1 VLSSELLGLE
11 LLDAAGTSSGNL
23 SDPGA
28 NADPLNLSA
37 LGLISVDLGGGLTL
51 PLVSEP
57 DGNGLLHLG
66 QVGVLHSYAS
76 SPSATSSVASAGAV
90 TEDGTIAIDPD
101 DPGEYGP
108 ATVNLIDL
116 LRQLGLDGVT
126 NEVVDR
132 LDLEIGALA
141 SQASVTDGV
150 TSSEYV
156 IAGADFNLSSQ
167 LVRNAAADLRAIVTN
182 VGTTLNTAVGTGGV
196 LSSALALVNVSAGI
210 PGVASIQVGPAT
222 ATIDDLDAAVADATA
237 DLLAPL
243 SDPNGIV
250 TIDLGGGI
258 VRIDLE
264 KIVDGGSLNGL
275 DANTLLL
282 DDTTIDLITDAVQAA
297 LGTLSTRVVTVVTD
311 LVNDL
316 DVTITLSG
324 NLELLLGD
332 AADFDVTVKAKLG
345 QFTGARPGTPAV
357 NVAGAVLGIPAGTIL
372 GAITT
377 PVVNALTTALGT
389 VVGGLITTATT
400 GLDAT
405 IDGIVDPVLTALD
418 PVLDALNEVVQ
429 ITINEQPNPGQT
441 GNTTPSDGH
450 LGRGFTVS
458 ALSLELLP
466 GLGAVNLDL
475 ASSSVYAL
483 ADEPPAG
490 PDLTATSPVQA
501 GGSTAVTSS
510 GWEPETQVTLQLTD
524 AEGNPVGAPVVVTT
538 DEDGNV
544 PASTTV
550 PVPAGTTPGTYTVV
564 GSDAEGNEASD
575 DIVVYA
581 PTLDA
586 ETPVTPGDCSTITSG
601 GWLPSSQVTLQLTD
615 ADGNPVG
622 DPVVVTTDEDGNV
635 PPTTCVPI
643 PEDTEPGDYE
653 IVGTD
658 ENDAEVSTPV
668 TVEEAAPSPD
678 LTATSPVPAGG
689 STTVTS
695 GGWAAGSE
703 VTLQLTDAEGNPV
716 GDPVVVEADE
726 DGNLP
731 ATTTVP
737 VPAEAEP
744 GTYTVVGSDAEGNEA
759 SDDVLVYSP
768 TLDAESPVVP
778 GDCSAITSGGWL
790 PSSQVTLQLTDAD
803 GNPVGEP
810 VVVTTDA
817 EGNVPPTTCVP
828 IPEDTE
834 PGDYE
839 IVGTDEN
846 DAEVST
852 PVTVEEAQLTPDLT
866 ATSPVPAGGSTTVT
880 SGGWAPGSEVTL
892 QLTDAEGNPVGE
904 PVVVEADEDGNLP
917 ATTTVPVPADA
928 EPGTYTLVGSDA
940 DGNEAS
946 DDIVVY
952 APTLEAET
960 PVAPGECAEITSGG
974 WLPNTEV
981 TLQLT
986 DAEGNPVGEPVVVT
1000 TDGEGNVPPTTCVPI
1015 PDDAQGEHEIVG
1027 TDENGAEV
1035 SAPVLVVVPGQPAL
1049 SASSPVPA
1057 GGSTTVTSGGWAP
1070 NTEVTLQLTDAEG
1083 NPVGEPV
1090 VVTTDGE
1097 GNVPTGTTVPVPA
1110 DAEAGTYTVV
1120 GSDAEGNEAS
1130 DDIVVYAP
1138 TLEAETPVVPGE
1150 CSAITSG
1157 GWLPNSQVTLQLRD
1171 SDGNPVGDPV
1181 VVTTDAEGNVPA
1193 GTCVPIPE
1201 DTDPGDYEIVGTD
1214 ENDAEVSTPITVD
1227 EGAGPICANP
1237 TVTVTPS
1244 SVKPGEKVTI
1254 TGSGF
1259 AAGTTATV
1267 QIHDKNGRALLNP
1280 ALAVQVN
1287 ESCGFTVTVTIPT
1300 NAAPGDY
1307 TVVVTDGDGNS
1318 ANAPLKILR
1327 SLVST
1332 GVDAGSLLPL
1342 ALLLL
1347 LAGAAAV
1354 GVRRRSAMTS

>member
-1 VLSSELLGLE
+1 MLSSELLGLE

-695 GGWAAGSE
+695 GGWPARSEVTLQLTDAEGNPVGDPVVVEADEDGNLPATTTVPVPADAEAGTYTVVGSDAEGNEASDDIVVYAPTLSASSPVPAGGSTTVTSGGWLPNTEVTLQLTDADGDPVGDPVVVTTDGDGNVPAGTTVPVPAGTTPGEYSVVGTDENGAEASAPVTVEAAALTPDLTATSPVPAGGSTTVTSGGWAPGSE

-716 GDPVVVEADE
+716 GSPVVVEADE

-1097 GNVPTGTTVPVPA
+1097 GNVP
-1110 DAEAGTYTVV
+1110 
-1120 GSDAEGNEAS
+1120 
-1130 DDIVVYAP
+1130 P
-1138 TLEAETPVVPGE
+1138 T
-1150 CSAITSG
+1150 
-1157 GWLPNSQVTLQLRD
+1157 
-1171 SDGNPVGDPV
+1171 
-1181 VVTTDAEGNVPA
+1181 
-1193 GTCVPIPE
+1193 TCVPIP
-1201 DTDPGDYEIVGTD
+1201 D
-1214 ENDAEVSTPITVD
+1214 DAQ
-1227 EGAGPICANP
+1227 
-1237 TVTVTPS
+1237 
-1244 SVKPGEKVTI
+1244 GE
-1254 TGSGF
+1254 
-1259 AAGTTATV
+1259 
-1267 QIHDKNGRALLNP
+1267 
-1280 ALAVQVN
+1280 
-1287 ESCGFTVTVTIPT
+1287 
-1300 NAAPGDY
+1300 
-1307 TVVVTDGDGNS
+1307 
-1318 ANAPLKILR
+1318 
-1327 SLVST
+1327 
-1332 GVDAGSLLPL
+1332 
-1342 ALLLL
+1342 
-1347 LAGAAAV
+1347 
-1354 GVRRRSAMTS
+1354 